1 MNTNTL
7 KWGAKFVTSLVK
19 CNPALKKAKELKE
32 KGTWDEY
39 KSFVD
44 KQLYDWLNPLVD
56 LAGVTFVVKGKE
68 KIPEN
73 EPIIYTPNHSG
84 AFDIPA
90 IILNTPQAPIF
101 IAKKELRA
109 LPLIKDWMD
118 VMDCVFVDRNN
129 KNKARSSLHDAI
141 EMVKKGRSIVVF
153 PEGTRSKTGELGPFK
168 GGAMKIAM
176 ETGAKVVPVL
186 LEGTR
191 GCLEETGNITAGE
204 ISVTFLDPINTQ
216 GLTKEDFFKMPEQIR
231 EIIIKEREKQQKENS

>member
-1 MNTNTL
+1 MNTHTL
-7 KWGAKFVTSLVK
+7 KWGTKFITSLIK
-19 CNPALKKAKELKE
+19 CNPALRQAKKLKE
-32 KGTWDEY
+32 KGTWEEY

-44 KQLYDWLNPLVD
+44 KKLYDWLNPLID
-56 LAGVTFVVKGKE
+56 FAGVTFAVKGKE
-68 KIPEN
+68 KIPQN

-90 IILNTPQAPIF
+90 IILNTPQPPIF
-101 IAKKELRA
+101 IAKKELRS

-129 KNKARSSLHDAI
+129 KDKARSSLHDAI
-141 EMVKKGRSIVVF
+141 EMVKNGRSIVVF
-153 PEGTRSKTGELGPFK
+153 PEGTRSKTGELGVFK

-191 GCLEETGNITAGE
+191 ECLEETGNITAGE
-204 ISVTFLDPINTQ
+204 ISVTFLDPIDTR
-216 GLTKEDFFKMPEQIR
+216 GLTEEEFFKMPEQIR
-231 EIIIKEREKQQKENS
+231 ELIINERERQREGT